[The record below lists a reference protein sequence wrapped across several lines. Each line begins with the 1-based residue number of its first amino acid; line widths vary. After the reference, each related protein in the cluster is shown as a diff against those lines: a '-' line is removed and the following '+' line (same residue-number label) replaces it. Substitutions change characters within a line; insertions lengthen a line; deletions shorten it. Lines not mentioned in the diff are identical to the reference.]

1 MLDIVA
7 SNHCMQFQGKLM
19 NETWENG
26 KKCSFNRDFV
36 PFGPNSGC
44 HFFFSKTRCHGFFS
58 KTRSSCTISEKTNYL
73 ILRKLSD
80 GRTERQTDRQE
91 WFRWY
96 EAVRL
101 TSSVQNLKL
110 EEDKITWI
118 IWTSIFCPTLCNQY
132 RDY

>member
-7 SNHCMQFQGKLM
+7 SYHCMQLQGKLM

-44 HFFFSKTRCHGFFS
+44 HFFSKTKCLGQLL
-58 KTRSSCTISEKTNYL
+58 SCTISEKTNDL

-80 GRTERQTDRQE
+80 GRTERQTDGQE

-110 EEDKITWI
+110 EEDKIKWI
-118 IWTSIFCPTLCNQY
+118 IWTSIFCPILCNQY
-132 RDY
+132 RN